1 MPDRTRGERARA
13 AVIDAAITLLTT
25 GGYTALTTR
34 AVQET
39 SGLSRGS
46 MLHQFRTREDL
57 LAATVEELVARRA
70 ARAEEMIAKFRA
82 EPPGDRLTAAIVAVR
97 ELFSGPDFLAEMEL
111 WASARTNRTLH
122 ETLVP
127 VVERIGGRLREQLA
141 ELFGAELAAHPDYPK
156 VSMLTVEVARGLAFS
171 APIRRGHGDPILL
184 EYWCAAAATMLGRPA
199 PGTPRRD
206 HEYRVFV

>member
-1 MPDRTRGERARA
+1 MPNRTRGERARA
-13 AVIDAAITLLTT
+13 AVIDAAIALLTA

-57 LAATVEELVARRA
+57 LAATIEELVARRA
-70 ARAEEMIAKFRA
+70 ARAEQMIAKFLA
-82 EPPGDRLTAAIVAVR
+82 DPPGDRLTAAIVAVR

-111 WASARTNRTLH
+111 WAAARTNPTLR

-127 VVERIGGRLREQLA
+127 VVERIGSRLREQLA

-156 VSMLTVEVARGLAFS
+156 VSMLTVEVSRGLAFS
-171 APIRRGHGDPILL
+171 APIRRGHGDPVLL
-184 EYWCAAAATMLGRPA
+184 EYWCAAAATMLGRPV
-199 PGTPRRD
+199 PGDSHREHD
-206 HEYRVFV
+206 HRVVV